1 LFTLCKVK
9 FVKNGLKTV
18 LNHIES
24 GSAEKKKFLAV
35 LVDPDKASSE
45 EKLITLSQQCGQAKV
60 DFIFA
65 GGSFVSSGDFEKT
78 IKLLK
83 KHFSVPVIIFPGSIL
98 QISADADAIL
108 LLSLISGRNPEL
120 LIGQHVI
127 AAPHLK
133 KAGIEIIPAG
143 YMLIESGNI
152 TTAQY
157 ISASL
162 PIPHAKNDIA
172 SGTAL
177 AGEMLGL
184 KLIYMD
190 AGSGA
195 EKKIS
200 TEMIAAVKEQ
210 IRIPLVVGG
219 GIKNLNDAANAWK
232 AGADIVV
239 IGTAFENNPQL
250 LQEFKTR

>member
-1 LFTLCKVK
+1 MKKVLQIIEK
-9 FVKNGLKTV
+9 GLA
-18 LNHIES
+18 
-24 GSAEKKKFLAV
+24 GKKKFLAV

-45 EKLITLSQQCGQAKV
+45 EKIAVLSKQCTIAKT

-78 IKLLK
+78 ISLLK
-83 KHFSVPVIIFPGSIL
+83 KYFSIPVVIFPGSIL
-98 QISADADAIL
+98 QISKNADALL

-133 KAGIEIIPAG
+133 KAGIEIIPTG
-143 YMLIESGNI
+143 YMLIESGKI

-162 PIPHAKNDIA
+162 PIPREKNDIA

-195 EKKIS
+195 EKKIPE
-200 TEMIAAVKEQ
+200 EMIGAVKKQ

-219 GIKNLNDAANAWK
+219 GIRNSEDAKAAWK

-239 IGTAFENNPQL
+239 IGTAFENNPKL
-250 LQEFKTR
+250 LQEFKNR

>member
-1 LFTLCKVK
+1 MKKVIR
-9 FVKNGLKTV
+9 F
-18 LNHIES
+18 IEK
-24 GSAEKKKFLAV
+24 GTALKKKFLAV

-45 EKLITLSQQCGQAKV
+45 EKIVLLAEQCSIARVDLIFV
-60 DFIFA
+60 

-78 IKLLK
+78 VSLLK
-83 KHFSVPVIIFPGSIL
+83 KNFKVPVIIFPGSIL
-98 QISADADAIL
+98 QISHQADALL

-133 KAGIEIIPAG
+133 KAGMEIIPTG

-162 PIPHAKNDIA
+162 PIPREKNDIA

-184 KLIYMD
+184 RLIYMD

-195 EKKIS
+195 ELKI
-200 TEMIAAVKEQ
+200 TPEMIRAVKKQ
-210 IRIPLVVGG
+210 IHIPLVIGG
-219 GIKNLNDAANAWK
+219 GIKNSKDANTAWK
-232 AGADIVV
+232 AGADVVV
-239 IGTAFENNPQL
+239 IGTAFENDPKL
-250 LQEFKTR
+250 LKEFKNR

>member
-1 LFTLCKVK
+1 MEKVLK
-9 FVKNGLKTV
+9 RIVNGA
-18 LNHIES
+18 
-24 GSAEKKKFLAV
+24 GEKKKLLAV
-35 LVDPDKASSE
+35 LVDPDKSSSE
-45 EKLITLSQQCGQAKV
+45 EKLITLSKQCDEAKA
-60 DFIFA
+60 DLIFA

-78 IKLLK
+78 VYLLK
-83 KHFSVPVIIFPGSIL
+83 KHFSIPVIIFPGSIL
-98 QISADADAIL
+98 QISPDADAIL
-108 LLSLISGRNPEL
+108 MLSLISGRNAEL

-133 KAGIEIIPAG
+133 KAGIEIIPTG

-162 PIPHAKNDIA
+162 PIPHDKTDIA
-172 SGTAL
+172 AGTAL

-195 EKKIS
+195 VKKIS
-200 TEMIAAVKEQ
+200 TEIIAAVKAQ
-210 IRIPLVVGG
+210 IRIPLVIGG
-219 GIKNLNDAANAWK
+219 GIKNMKDAEEAWL
-232 AGADIVV
+232 AGADVVV
-239 IGTAFENNPQL
+239 IGTAFENNPHL
-250 LQEFKTR
+250 LVEFKTRY